1 MSQPIVFDF
10 THLMNHFS
18 DVQLHTLFKKREVAK
33 QTLKQKRQNKELG
46 FLDLPYQTNILDLKK
61 SAQKI
66 KNTCETLL
74 VIGIGGSSLGTKA
87 ALQALGTHSNTQV
100 LFLENPNPATLE
112 QTLKNSDLKKTAL
125 NVISKSG
132 TTLETLSLFFIVF
145 EKLRKTIPE
154 KQLKEKVWITTE
166 GSPTQLKENFLY
178 QIAQE
183 YSLPV
188 LPIPQNVPGRYSV
201 LSPVGLL
208 PLLVAGIDI
217 EEMLEGAASSD
228 QNSRESYLYG
238 TLAYGA
244 HQLLKKPLTVFF
256 PYDERLSLLGD
267 WFCQLWAESLAKS
280 ESSGPTPL
288 KAVGALDQHSL
299 LQLFLQG
306 PQDKW
311 YTLLTLEDYQSSLS
325 IPQTKLLKEFSYLAN
340 TPLEKVLQAE
350 QKATEASLIQ
360 FENPVCRLTL
370 PSLSAYSLG
379 ALFYHFELATSI
391 AGYLYEINPFDQ
403 PAVEQGKILTQKLLK
418 GEGLDF

>member
-1 MSQPIVFDF
+1 MPQPITFDF
-10 THLMNHFS
+10 THLMDQFS
-18 DVQLHTLFKKREVAK
+18 DVQLHTLFKKREVIK

-46 FLDLPYQTNILDLKK
+46 FLDLPYSKNISDLKK

-66 KNTCETLL
+66 KNTCDTLL
-74 VIGIGGSSLGTKA
+74 VIGIGGSSLGAKA
-87 ALQALGTHSNTQV
+87 AINALGPHSKTQV

-112 QTLKNSDLKKTAL
+112 QILQTSDLKKTAL

-154 KQLKEKVWITTE
+154 KELKERVWITTE
-166 GSPTQLKENFLY
+166 LKENFLY
-178 QIAQE
+178 KIAQE

-188 LPIPQNVPGRYSV
+188 LPIPHTIPGRYSV
-201 LSPVGLL
+201 LSAVGLL
-208 PLLVAGIDI
+208 PLLVAGIDV
-217 EEMLEGAASSD
+217 EELLEGAQYSD
-228 QNSRESYLYG
+228 QNSRDTYLYG

-244 HQLLKKPLTVFF
+244 HQLLKKPITVFF
-256 PYDERLSLLGD
+256 PYDERLSFLGD

-288 KAVGALDQHSL
+288 KAVGALDQHST

-306 PQDKW
+306 PRDKW
-311 YTLLTLEDYQSSLS
+311 YTLLALEHYQSTVT
-325 IPQTKLLKEFSYLAN
+325 IPQTKLLKEFSYLAR
-340 TPLEKVLQAE
+340 TPLEKVLQTE
-350 QKATEASLIQ
+350 QKVTEKSLIQ
-360 FENPVCRLTL
+360 FENPVCRMTI

-379 ALFYHFELATSI
+379 ALFYHFELATAV

-418 GEGLDF
+418 GESLDF

>member
-1 MSQPIVFDF
+1 MSQPIVFEF
-10 THLMNHFS
+10 THLMNQFS
-18 DVQLHTLFKKREVAK
+18 DVQLHTLFKKREVVK
-33 QTLKQKRQNKELG
+33 QTIKQKRQNKELG
-46 FLDLPYQTNILDLKK
+46 FLDLPYQKNILDLKN

-66 KNTCETLL
+66 KNTCDTLL
-74 VIGIGGSSLGTKA
+74 VIGIGGSSLGAKA
-87 ALQALGTHSNTQV
+87 ALEALGAPSKTQV

-112 QTLKNSDLKKTAL
+112 LTLQKIDLKKTAI

-132 TTLETLSLFFIVF
+132 TTLETLSLFFIIF
-145 EKLRKTIPE
+145 EKLRKAVPE
-154 KQLKEKVWITTE
+154 KHLKEKIWITTE
-166 GSPTQLKENFLY
+166 LKESFLY
-178 QIAQE
+178 KIAQE
-183 YSLPV
+183 HSFPV

-217 EEMLEGAASSD
+217 EDLLAGAKYID

-238 TLAYGA
+238 TLAYGT
-244 HQLLKKPLTVFF
+244 HQLLKKPVTVFF

-288 KAVGALDQHSL
+288 KAVGALDQHST

-306 PQDKW
+306 PRDKW
-311 YTLLTLEDYQSSLS
+311 YTLLALENYQSSLS
-325 IPQTKLLKEFSYLAN
+325 IPQIKLLKEFSYLAN
-340 TPLEKVLQAE
+340 TPLEKILQTE
-350 QKATEASLIQ
+350 QKVTEKSLIQ

-379 ALFYHFELATSI
+379 ALFYHFELATAV
-391 AGYLYEINPFDQ
+391 AGYLYEVNPFDQ
-403 PAVEQGKILTQKLLK
+403 PAIENGKILTQKLLK
-418 GEGLDF
+418 GESLDF